1 MKKKII
7 ISICSRSFNPGL
19 LSLLKSISKNSILNE
34 FKTIILIVINNKKKI
49 SNSQKKKI
57 KKSLNKKIFK
67 IIYESR
73 EGVSYARNKSLNLMK
88 KIKFNY
94 GCFLDDDCVIKKNY
108 FEENLL
114 FIKKNKCDVVT
125 GPQINIS
132 KKIHHKIFERNF
144 DNRKQLAWASTNNVF
159 FKKKI
164 IINKLNFSEKVTKF
178 GFGEDQLFFLNIS
191 KKGYSIIWNKN
202 SKVYENKKNQ
212 KEKLNWFI
220 DRNLRYGLTGKLI
233 DYEFYGNKI
242 GFFVNLLKIIINIF
256 FSLISIS
263 KILSSPIQNFY
274 FFMAYIL
281 RSIGRFLCIF
291 LKN

>member
-1 MKKKII
+1 MKK
-7 ISICSRSFNPGL
+7 
-19 LSLLKSISKNSILNE
+19 
-34 FKTIILIVINNKKKI
+34 
-49 SNSQKKKI
+49 
-57 KKSLNKKIFK
+57 
-67 IIYESR
+67 
-73 EGVSYARNKSLNLMK
+73 
-88 KIKFNY
+88 
-94 GCFLDDDCVIKKNY
+94 
-108 FEENLL
+108 LL
-114 FIKKNKCDVVT
+114 FIKKIKCDGVT

-144 DNRKQLAWASTNNVF
+144 DHKKKLAWASTNNVF

-164 IINKLNFSEKVTKF
+164 ITNKLNFSEKVTRF

-191 KKGYSIIWNKN
+191 KKGYIIIWNKN

-212 KEKLNWFI
+212 KKIKLLV

-256 FSLISIS
+256 FSLISIL
-263 KILSSPIQNFY
+263 KILSSPIQNIY

-281 RSIGRFLCIF
+281 RSIGRFLSI
-291 LKN
+291 LKISSIILHGKF

>member
-7 ISICSRSFNPGL
+7 ISICSRSFNRGL
-19 LSLLKSISKNSILNE
+19 LNLLNSISKNSILNE

-88 KIKFNY
+88 KIKFDY

-144 DNRKQLAWASTNNVF
+144 DHKKKLAWASTNNVF

-164 IINKLNFSEKVTKF
+164 ITNKLNFSEKVTRF

-191 KKGYSIIWNKN
+191 KKGYIIIWNKN
-202 SKVYENKKNQ
+202 SKVYETKKKQ
-212 KEKLNWFI
+212 KEKFNWFVN
-220 DRNLRYGLTGKLI
+220 RNLRYGLTGKLI
-233 DYEFYGNKI
+233 DYEFYGNKV
-242 GFFVNLLKIIINIF
+242 GFFVNLFKILINII
-256 FSLISIS
+256 FSLLSIS
-263 KILSSPIQNFY
+263 KILSSPTQNTY